1 MKPTNRPLMPAT
13 ESTGSLRPRLRAR
26 ARPWFAALLL
36 GAASHPLAAAEP
48 NYDESKVAPYTLP
61 ELLQCADGTPVKSS
75 AVWRE
80 KRRPEL
86 LHLFE
91 TQIYGRAP
99 GRPAGMTFHPG
110 IVNRNALQGRATRKE
125 ILIRLQGRAD
135 GPQIQLML
143 YVPNTAGKPVP
154 AMLGLNYFG
163 NQSVHPDSGITMS
176 RRWMRPAREMGIE
189 NNHATEASR
198 GKHAS
203 RWPLEL
209 ALQRGYA
216 VATFYYGDIEP
227 DHREGWRDGIRGDV
241 ARSSGRAIGS
251 EDWGAIAAWAWGLSR
266 ALDYLETDPDI
277 DAKHVAVFGHSR
289 HGKTALWA
297 GAQDERF
304 ALAISNDSGEGGASL
319 ARRTYGERTSDLV
332 RAVPYWFCGNYA
344 RYADREA
351 EMPVDAH
358 MLLALTAPRPVYI
371 ASAVED
377 RWADPFGE
385 FLAAKHASPVWRLFD
400 RVGLGVTELPRLDQS
415 VGQSVGYHVRTG
427 NHDITAYDWRQ
438 FLDFADQQWGKPK
451 PVQP

>member
-1 MKPTNRPLMPAT
+1 MKSSNPPRMPAI
-13 ESTGSLRPRLRAR
+13 ESTGFRRFRLRATAR
-26 ARPWFAALLL
+26 AGCAALLL
-36 GAASHPLAAAEP
+36 GAASQPLWAAEP

-61 ELLQCADGTPVKSS
+61 ELLQCADGTSVTSS
-75 AVWRE
+75 VEWRA

-99 GRPAGMTFHPG
+99 GRPAGMTFEPG
-110 IVNRNALQGRATRKE
+110 LVDRNALQGRATRKE
-125 ILIRLQGRAD
+125 ILILLHGRAD
-135 GPQIQLML
+135 GPQIHLML
-143 YVPNTAGKPVP
+143 YVPNHVGKPVP
-154 AMLGLNYFG
+154 AMLGLNYYG
-163 NQSVHPDSGITMS
+163 NQSVHADPGITMS
-176 RRWMRPAREMGIE
+176 RRWMRPTREMGIE
-189 NNHATEASR
+189 NNRATEASR

-227 DHREGWRDGIRGDV
+227 DHRGGRREGIRGDV
-241 ARSSGRAIGS
+241 ARSYGLVVGS
-251 EDWGAIAAWAWGLSR
+251 DDWGAIAAWAWGLSR

-297 GAQDERF
+297 GALDERF
-304 ALAISNDSGEGGASL
+304 ALTISNDSGEGGASL
-319 ARRTYGERTSDLV
+319 SRRTYGERTSDLV
-332 RAVPYWFCGNYA
+332 RAVPYWFCGNYV
-344 RYADREA
+344 RYADRET

-358 MLLALTAPRPVYI
+358 MLVALSAPRPVYI

-385 FLAAKHASPVWRLFD
+385 FLAAKYASPVWRLFN
-400 RVGLGVTELPRLDQS
+400 REGLGVTELPRLDQS

-427 NHDITAYDWRQ
+427 DHDITAYDWRQ
-438 FLDFADQQWGKPK
+438 FLDFADRQWGKAK
-451 PVQP
+451 PVHP